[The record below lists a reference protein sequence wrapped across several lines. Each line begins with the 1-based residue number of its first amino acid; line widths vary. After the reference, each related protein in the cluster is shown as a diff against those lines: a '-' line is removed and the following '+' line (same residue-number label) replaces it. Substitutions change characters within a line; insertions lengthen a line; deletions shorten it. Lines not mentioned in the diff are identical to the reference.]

1 MQNVL
6 HSSFHRFPV
15 MDSLTA
21 LLQSVSL
28 EQLSLLSMLVA
39 FVAGVLSFVSPCVLP
54 LIPGYISFISGATLE
69 EMRGRAAPAAGVAEA
84 GTAVATAPPAGASR
98 RILLTSLAFVAGF
111 SLVFVAFGATASV
124 IGQLLGSNKSKI
136 AYVAGALLIVLGL
149 HMMGVFRIGFLDY
162 EKRARASKRP
172 AGLLGAGL
180 VGIAFA
186 FGWTPCIGPILGGI
200 LTIAGTQESVAQG
213 VLLLAA
219 YSLGLGVPFLLTA
232 VAINRFFAAFARIRR
247 HYRAIEMVSGGLLIG
262 IGLLMLLG
270 RMTAITNA
278 LTPYLPTF

>member
-1 MQNVL
+1 ME
-6 HSSFHRFPV
+6 
-15 MDSLTA
+15 SLTS

-39 FVAGVLSFVSPCVLP
+39 FAAGVLSFISPCVLP
-54 LIPGYISFISGATLE
+54 LIPGYISFISGASLE
-69 EMRGRAAPAAGVAEA
+69 QMRGRPATVAAEA
-84 GTAVATAPPAGASR
+84 GAAVTTAPVPETGR
-98 RILLTSLAFVAGF
+98 RILFTSLAFVAGF
-111 SLVFVAFGATASV
+111 SLVFVAFGATASA
-124 IGQLLGSNKSKI
+124 IGQLLGSHKGKI

-149 HMMGVFRIGFLDY
+149 HMAGVFRIGFLDY
-162 EKRARASKRP
+162 EKRARTSKRP
-172 AGLLGAGL
+172 TGLLGAGL
-180 VGIAFA
+180 VGVAFA

-213 VLLLAA
+213 VLLLGA

-232 VAINRFFAAFARIRR
+232 VAIDRFFAAFARIRR
-247 HYRAIEMVSGGLLIG
+247 HYRAIEMVSGALLIG
-262 IGLLMLLG
+262 IGLLMLFG